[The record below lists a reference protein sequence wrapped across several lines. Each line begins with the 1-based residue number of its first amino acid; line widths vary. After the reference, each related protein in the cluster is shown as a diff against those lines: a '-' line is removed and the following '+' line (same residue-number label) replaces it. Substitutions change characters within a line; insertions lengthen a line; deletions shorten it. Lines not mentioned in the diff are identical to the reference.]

1 MVAAKVAQG
10 GGTVMSVRKG
20 GLTLNLRSVK
30 VAIVAQLA
38 FAFFYLW
45 LRFTLS

>member
-1 MVAAKVAQG
+1 MHGAEVPE
-10 GGTVMSVRKG
+10 RDRPRRW
-20 GLTLNLRSVK
+20 LTIFSW